1 MDGHALGEVVPSSLA
16 LALALALALPLPLPL
31 LLPSPVT
38 VRSIA
43 SLMENVGGGGGR
55 SAECDLGGIS
65 TDSRRSFGVW
75 FGLGIWSGKNE
86 TVEIFRWCSG
96 WLARA
101 PGLEVFFAA
110 CLFDIY

>member
-16 LALALALALPLPLPL
+16 MPLPLPL
-31 LLPSPVT
+31 LLSSPVT

-43 SLMENVGGGGGR
+43 SLMENVGGGRER

-75 FGLGIWSGKNE
+75 FKGWGFGAGK
-86 TVEIFRWCSG
+86 TKRWRFFGGVLAG
-96 WLARA
+96 WLAPPRFHSEL
-101 PGLEVFFAA
+101 P
-110 CLFDIY
+110 CLFD

>member
-1 MDGHALGEVVPSSLA
+1 MDGHALGEVVPSSL
-16 LALALALALPLPLPL
+16 P
-31 LLPSPVT
+31 LPSPVA

-43 SLMENVGGGGGR
+43 SLMENVGGGGER

-86 TVEIFRWCSG
+86 TVEIFRSGVLAG
-96 WLARA
+96 WLAPPRFHS
-101 PGLEVFFAA
+101 EVFLLPAF
-110 CLFDIY
+110 LLI